1 MLKTNVE
8 KRAFIIVVQQ
18 GKKVWEQVVVAESEE
33 AAKLICK
40 SKGWNML
47 SEPKQAQRLNI
58 YTFPELAGQE
68 GLIGAVAYSKERV
81 AALFC

>member
-8 KRAFIIVVQQ
+8 KRAFAIMVQQ

-33 AAKLICK
+33 AAKLICQ

-47 SEPKQAQRLNI
+47 SKPKQA
-58 YTFPELAGQE
+58 
-68 GLIGAVAYSKERV
+68 
-81 AALFC
+81 